1 MENIWEIHSTF
12 FITNLIK
19 ILFLKKKYETL
30 LYIAVYTPVEEYN
43 LYLENF
49 GVFFTP
55 VEMLTSIYLNF
66 NQID

>member
-19 ILFLKKKYETL
+19 ILFFKKKYETL
-30 LYIAVYTPVEEYN
+30 LYTALYTPVEEYN